1 MQKTPYDPL
10 SRSWTTPQTVALV
23 ALRFAIGWHLFYE
36 GAAKLANP
44 YWTSAG
50 YLEAARGFAS
60 SWFEWLAVDPGR
72 LALVDRLNEWG
83 LIMLGLALML
93 GFLTR
98 TATVLAIV
106 LLFLYY
112 LAAPA
117 WVGFEYAF
125 PQEGAYVI
133 INKNVI
139 EILALF
145 VTLAFP
151 TGRLVGIDRL
161 IWWARNRKPGAAPR
175 ERYA

>member
-1 MQKTPYDPL
+1 MPRTPYDPL
-10 SRSWTTPQTVALV
+10 SRPWTGLQTLALV
-23 ALRFAIGWHLFYE
+23 ALRFAIGWHLLYE
-36 GAAKLANP
+36 GVSKLANP

-50 YLEAARGFAS
+50 YLDASRGFAS
-60 SWFEWLAVDPGR
+60 EWFEWLALDPGR
-72 LALVDRLNEWG
+72 LALVDALNQWG
-83 LIMLGLALML
+83 LVALGLALMFGL
-93 GFLTR
+93 LTR

-106 LLFLYY
+106 LVVLYY
-112 LAAPA
+112 AAAPA

-133 INKNVI
+133 VNKNLI

-161 IWWARNRKPGAAPR
+161 IWWARRPAPEAAPR

>member
-1 MQKTPYDPL
+1 
-10 SRSWTTPQTVALV
+10 
-23 ALRFAIGWHLFYE
+23 
-36 GAAKLANP
+36 
-44 YWTSAG
+44 
-50 YLEAARGFAS
+50 
-60 SWFEWLAVDPGR
+60 
-72 LALVDRLNEWG
+72 
-83 LIMLGLALML
+83 
-93 GFLTR
+93 
-98 TATVLAIV
+98 VLAIV